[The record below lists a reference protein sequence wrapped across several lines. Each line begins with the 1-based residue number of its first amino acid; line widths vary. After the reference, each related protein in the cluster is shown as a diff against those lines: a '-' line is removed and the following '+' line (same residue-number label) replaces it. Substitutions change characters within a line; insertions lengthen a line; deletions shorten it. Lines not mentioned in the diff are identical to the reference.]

1 VCAWQKY
8 RIRKGVTMPDIATL
22 KTAVRKQA
30 FAARK
35 FAHAGKLDA
44 TARAHLAAYLADL
57 PEFTIIAGF
66 MPIRTEIDP
75 VPLMAELHKA
85 GKSVSV
91 PVIEGKGKP
100 LRFSR
105 WSPETAMIDGP
116 FGAKIPAV
124 DDFLEPDVLIT
135 PLLAYDARGYRLG
148 YGGGFYDRSFQ
159 RLRDLKPITAVG
171 FAYSAQM
178 VPEVPTEA
186 TDQRLDAIVT
196 ETGTRLF

>member
-1 VCAWQKY
+1 
-8 RIRKGVTMPDIATL
+8 MPDIATL

-35 FAHAGKLDA
+35 FAHAGQLDA
-44 TARAHLAAYLADL
+44 PARARLAAYLADL
-57 PEFTIIAGF
+57 PEFATIAGF

-75 VPLMAELHKA
+75 VPLMAELHKG

-105 WSPETAMIDGP
+105 WSPKTAMIDGP
-116 FGAKIPAV
+116 FGAKIPTV

-171 FAYSAQM
+171 FAYSAQL
-178 VPEVPTEA
+178 VPEVPVEA

-196 ETGTRLF
+196 ETGIRLF